1 MKPKP
6 IELERIF
13 AAVPRARAAKIRIGV
28 VAARYN
34 RALADALLTSTLRI
48 LAGLG
53 ARKVEIFRVPGS
65 YEIPVLAARLA
76 QTGRFDALVALGV
89 VLQGGTSHAEHIAA
103 ADAVNLQRI
112 AVETGVPVIHQILT
126 PRTERDARARV
137 CLRGEEAARAAVEM
151 AQTIKNV
158 KRAMKNRTMRTQRG
172 RVLENVKRPMKN
184 RTMKALRRR
193 L

>member
-6 IELERIF
+6 IELEKIF
-13 AAVPRARAAKIRIGV
+13 AAVPRARVAKLRIGV

-34 RALADALLTSTLRI
+34 RALADALLTSTLRT

-53 ARKVEIFRVPGS
+53 ARRVEIFRVPGS
-65 YEIPVLAARLA
+65 YEIPILASRLA
-76 QTGRFDALVALGV
+76 RSGRFDALVALGV

-112 AVETGVPVIHQILT
+112 AIETGVPVIHQILT

-137 CLRGEEAARAAVEM
+137 RLRGEEAARAAVEM
-151 AQTIKNV
+151 AQVMKNV
-158 KRAMKNRTMRTQRG
+158 KW
-172 RVLENVKRPMKN
+172 PMKN